1 MKKVTIDHR
10 VRVTK
15 MLVRKAFT
23 TLLSQKPLQ
32 DISIKEL
39 CELAGINRGTF
50 YTHYSDIYDLL
61 SQLEEE
67 MFADFEKALE
77 PLLKAKDKHLNP
89 VEISTEIFQCLK
101 ENSDLC
107 TVTLG
112 DYGDKRFALRLIQLG
127 RERCIET
134 YSRYFEGVSQKKI
147 EYFYAFVSSGCIGI
161 LQKWLADGMTMP
173 AHELAQTAEQLM
185 LEGIGFLKTDGSSSK
200 REKQPT

>member
-89 VEISTEIFQCLK
+89 VEISTEIFQ
-101 ENSDLC
+101 
-107 TVTLG
+107 
-112 DYGDKRFALRLIQLG
+112 
-127 RERCIET
+127 
-134 YSRYFEGVSQKKI
+134 
-147 EYFYAFVSSGCIGI
+147 
-161 LQKWLADGMTMP
+161 
-173 AHELAQTAEQLM
+173 
-185 LEGIGFLKTDGSSSK
+185 
-200 REKQPT
+200 